1 MKKLSS
7 KVYIALLH
15 YPVLNKKGD
24 IVVSAV
30 TNLDLHDI
38 ARAAKTYGVENY
50 YVVTPSIDQKVL
62 VDDIKSHWTEGKG
75 GTLNPK
81 RKEALELIKVETSLE
96 KVIDDITASSS
107 KPKVVVTT
115 AKKIN
120 GSLSIKELKE
130 KLIDD
135 MPFLILFGTGWGL
148 SAEIMEKADYIME
161 PLNGATDY
169 NHLSVR
175 SAASIIFDRLLG

>member
-1 MKKLSS
+1 MSG

-24 IVVSAV
+24 VVVSAV

-50 YVVTPSIDQKVL
+50 YVVTPSSDQEEL
-62 VDDIKSHWTEGKG
+62 VNEIKSHWTTGKG

-81 RKEALELIKVETSLE
+81 RKEALELIKVKESLE
-96 KVIDDITASSS
+96 DVIEDITAKSS
-107 KPKVVVTT
+107 KPKVIVTT

-120 GSLSIKELKE
+120 HSLSIKELKE
-130 KLIDD
+130 KLNDD

-148 SAEIMEKADYIME
+148 SAEVMDRADYIME
-161 PLNGATDY
+161 PLNGRTDY

>member
-1 MKKLSS
+1 MSVKIY
-7 KVYIALLH
+7 VALLH

-50 YVVTPSIDQKVL
+50 YVVTPSSDQEVL
-62 VDDIKSHWTEGKG
+62 VNDITSHWTTGKG
-75 GTLNPK
+75 GSLNPK
-81 RKEALELIKVETSLE
+81 RKEALELIKVKTSLE
-96 KVIDDITASSS
+96 NVIEDITKKSS
-107 KPKVVVTT
+107 KPKVIVTS

-130 KLIDD
+130 KLNDD
-135 MPFLILFGTGWGL
+135 MDFLILFGTGWGL
-148 SAEIMEKADYIME
+148 SAEIIDGADYIME
-161 PLNGATDY
+161 PLNGKTEY